1 MQLRFRT
8 IDHRMET
15 FVALFGGLP
24 REARRLQDFECQEHS
39 AGWIRRLLG
48 KGIAGNYVIAYV
60 HGDEWSTFCF
70 DRQTTEEYAHE
81 EDEVWLVEAYDSSG
95 ASSSQIFHY
104 VPDAGRWYRPRSS
117 AAAAAARGRDTSDTM
132 TPPKPS

>member
-8 IDHRMET
+8 IDHRMES
-15 FVALFGGLP
+15 FAALFGGLP
-24 REARRLQDFECQEHS
+24 HEGRRLQDFECQEHS
-39 AGWIRRLLG
+39 ACWIRRLIG

-60 HGDEWSTFCF
+60 HGDEWWTFCF

-95 ASSSQIFHY
+95 SSSSEIFHY
-104 VPDAGRWYRPRSS
+104 VPDAGRWYRPRRSTPAVTNTEQPR
-117 AAAAAARGRDTSDTM
+117 AA
-132 TPPKPS
+132 TPTRPS